1 MQKSEFLGVRL
12 GPEEVKAIEERAKE
26 AGVDK
31 STALRQLLK
40 LGIKQFNL
48 ERALDLYKQGK
59 ISLGKAA
66 EIANISIWE
75 MMDVMKERGLSLE
88 VGKDDFEKGIEN
100 IKKVFKIKL

>member
-12 GPEEVKAIEERAKE
+12 SPEEVKAIEERAKE
-26 AGVDK
+26 AAVDK

-75 MMDVMKERGLSLE
+75 MMDIMKERGISLDL
-88 VGKDDFEKGIEN
+88 GKDDFEKGVEN
-100 IKKVFKIKL
+100 IKRVFKVKM